1 MKTILALVMLSVS
14 ITGCADGYYMTSGGY
29 QNGYYNNPYGQY
41 PRQYGYGNGY
51 PRQGQGYGYYYQ
63 SPPVY
68 APPVPTLQF
77 NWGHRGGYNNGW
89 NQHEW
94 REHHGWGGHHG
105 RDRD

>member
-29 QNGYYNNPYGQY
+29 QNGYYSNPYGQY
-41 PRQYGYGNGY
+41 PQQYGYGNGY

-77 NWGHRGGYNNGW
+77 NWGHRGW
-89 NQHEW
+89 NRYEW
-94 REHHGWGGHHG
+94 REHRGWGGHHG